1 MGFSISKENIAKGLN
16 TLNTFNST
24 EGNGTTRVL
33 FTDEEVKAREYIKSL
48 MQECGLTVTEDA
60 IGNIFGTLEGTDPTL
75 SPVWSGSHIDT
86 VLNAGMFDGMAGVIS
101 AIEALRAIKES
112 GLEHK
117 RNLTAIVY
125 TSEEPTRFG
134 ISCIGSRAM
143 AGHLTLE
150 DSKKMKD
157 EQGISL
163 YDLLVKLGFP
173 IDKFDEVKKEK
184 DDVFASV
191 ELHIEQAA
199 VLDRL
204 KLPVGVVEG
213 ICGASYINVTVK
225 GVQEHA
231 GSTPMDIRKDPMCA
245 ASEIILETEKAANEI
260 SSINAVATV
269 GKLNVFPNAA
279 NVIPGQVDFVIDI
292 RDVDMAS
299 KDGVIKRIISFMEKV
314 ASERGVKIEYTV
326 TGNDVPRMSD
336 KRIVKILEEHC
347 KEMKL
352 PYKKMVSGAY
362 HDSLLVAE
370 FAPMA
375 MIFVPSKDGIS
386 HHKAEFTE
394 MADIACGA
402 ELLANTLFDLANMEV

>member
-1 MGFSISKENIAKGLN
+1 MSFVIKKRNIEDALN

-24 EGNGTTRVL
+24 EGEGTTRVL

-48 MQECGLTVTEDA
+48 MREYGLTVTEDA
-60 IGNIFGTLEGTDPTL
+60 IGNIFGTLEGSNPEL
-75 SPVWSGSHIDT
+75 APVWSGSHIDT
-86 VLNAGMFDGMAGVIS
+86 VLNAGMFDGMAGVVS

-143 AGHLTLE
+143 AGKLSLE
-150 DSKKMKD
+150 DTKNMKD
-157 EQGISL
+157 EQGNSL
-163 YDLLVKLGFP
+163 YDLLVKLGFCT
-173 IDKFDEVKKEK
+173 DKFDEVRKNPG
-184 DDVFASV
+184 DVFASV

-199 VLDRL
+199 VLD
-204 KLPVGVVEG
+204 KMGLPIGVVEG
-213 ICGASYINVTVK
+213 ICGASYINVTVR

-245 ASEIILETEKAANEI
+245 AAEIVLETERAAKEI
-260 SSINAVATV
+260 SSVNAVATV

-279 NVIPGQVDFVIDI
+279 NVIPGRVDFVIDI
-292 RDVDMAS
+292 RDVDMES
-299 KDGVIKRIISFMEKV
+299 KDGVIKRITEFMNKT
-314 ASERGVKIEYTV
+314 ALDRGVEIEYTI
-326 TGNDVPRMSD
+326 TGNDVPRLSD
-336 KRIVKILEEHC
+336 KAIVDIIEKHC
-347 KEMKL
+347 DELKL

-375 MIFVPSKDGIS
+375 MIFVPSKNGIS
-386 HHKAEFTE
+386 HHKDEFTE
-394 MADIACGA
+394 MSDIVQGA
-402 ELLANTLFDLANMEV
+402 ELLAHTLFDLANVEV

>member
-1 MGFSISKENIAKGLN
+1 MITHFRQAIEETLPWLSSFGADPAGGMTRLLYSPEWLETQQQFKKRMAASGLETRFDEVGN
-16 TLNTFNST
+16 LY
-24 EGNGTTRVL
+24 GRLNGTEYPQEVVL
-33 FTDEEVKAREYIKSL
+33 
-48 MQECGLTVTEDA
+48 
-60 IGNIFGTLEGTDPTL
+60 
-75 SPVWSGSHIDT
+75 SGSHIDT
-86 VLNAGMFDGMAGVIS
+86 VVNGGNLDGQFGALAAWLAIDWLKTQYGAPLRTVEVVAMA
-101 AIEALRAIKES
+101 
-112 GLEHK
+112 
-117 RNLTAIVY
+117 
-125 TSEEPTRFG
+125 EEE
-134 ISCIGSRAM
+134 GSRFPYVFW
-143 AGHLTLE
+143 G
-150 DSKKMKD
+150 SKNIF
-157 EQGISL
+157 GL
-163 YDLLVKLGFP
+163 ANP
-173 IDKFDEVKKEK
+173 
-184 DDVFASV
+184 DDVRNICDAKGNSFVDAMKACGFTLPNAPLTPRQDIKAFV

-204 KLPVGVVEG
+204 KLPIGVVEG

-292 RDVDMAS
+292 RDVDMTS